1 MTMDLA
7 VELKEGILLVD
18 KPQGRTSFSL
28 IRALTKLI
36 GVKKIGHA
44 GTLDPFATGVMV
56 MLIGRK
62 FTRLSDILLF
72 EDKEYEAIA
81 HLGTTTDSYD
91 CDGKVAGRSKKIPS
105 LEEVLS
111 AAEYFQGEIQ
121 QLPPM
126 FSAKKVQG
134 KKLYEYAR
142 KGLSIERHHSTVQV
156 HLQITKYE
164 YPLLHFVVSCSK
176 GTYIRSIAHELGTM
190 LGCGAYLEQLRRLRS
205 GRFSIDECIDGN
217 LLDHPD
223 FDISPYL
230 RDAHGNSL

>member
-1 MTMDLA
+1 MELA
-7 VELKEGILLVD
+7 IEVKEGVLLID

-56 MLIGRK
+56 MLIGRR
-62 FTRLSDILLF
+62 FTRLSDVLLF

-91 CDGKVAGRSKKIPS
+91 CDGKVVGRSKKIPTFKEI
-105 LEEVLS
+105 LV
-111 AAEYFQGEIQ
+111 AAQYFQGEIQ

-142 KGLSIERHHSTVQV
+142 KGLSIERRHSTVQV
-156 HLQITKYE
+156 YLQITKYE
-164 YPLLHFVVSCSK
+164 YPLLYFVIRCSK
-176 GTYIRSIAHELGTM
+176 GTYIRSIAYELGNM

-205 GRFSIDECIDGN
+205 GSFSIDQCIDGN
-217 LLDHPD
+217 FLDCPD
-223 FDISPYL
+223 FDISSHL
-230 RDAHGNSL
+230 RDAHGNRL